1 MGRKAGGGP
10 GGTRAGGKL
19 TGEGLAHLVTKGPE
33 TATLTENWVFSPQVR
48 ADQTTQEEL
57 PVQVCASAQN
67 ALQQAGGREVWQS
80 LSHSRKQVA
89 IVCPAA
95 RRPGNLLE
103 GGVSLTWK
111 HRAPSHK
118 DHPFPEQK
126 REPSGCSVFNM
137 TLLPFGC
144 VTGILH
150 MAYFLESDFLLLTL
164 KKKKAFQKAHGP

>member
-1 MGRKAGGGP
+1 M
-10 GGTRAGGKL
+10 
-19 TGEGLAHLVTKGPE
+19 
-33 TATLTENWVFSPQVR
+33 
-48 ADQTTQEEL
+48 
-57 PVQVCASAQN
+57 
-67 ALQQAGGREVWQS
+67 WQS

-164 KKKKAFQKAHGP
+164 KKKKKKPFKKLTDHKDGVSLPWETTVSIWTPGPDVPFDSALFHTRVSLLR